1 MSAIGQ
7 STYSCISSLGRLFE
21 SIAFFCL
28 LTHGSV
34 RRGHFSFSQ
43 LKDWKRHKKACK
55 AIKEDKERADSHTI
69 HKAEFDRIRL
79 KYGLDKKADEISDL
93 LTIRG
98 NEGGVSPND
107 FAEKFGT
114 TPEEAVVFLEW
125 IKVGI
130 KFKEETLDVAKK
142 SGLAG
147 PSVSAKR

>member
-1 MSAIGQ
+1 MRRIRSRHSA
-7 STYSCISSLGRLFE
+7 SPNVNSCIIIHFPSL
-21 SIAFFCL
+21 
-28 LTHGSV
+28 TK
-34 RRGHFSFSQ
+34 
-43 LKDWKRHKKACK
+43 KDWKRHKKACK

-93 LTIRG
+93 LTMRG

-107 FAEKFGT
+107 FAARFGT

>member
-1 MSAIGQ
+1 MFHIYALYPIA
-7 STYSCISSLGRLFE
+7 TFCVVLGN
-21 SIAFFCL
+21 
-28 LTHGSV
+28 LTHY
-34 RRGHFSFSQ
+34 HTLLFSHK
-43 LKDWKRHKKACK
+43 KDWKRHKKACK

-93 LTIRG
+93 LTLRG

-107 FAEKFGT
+107 FAAKFGT

>member
-1 MSAIGQ
+1 MYGSNQ
-7 STYSCISSLGRLFE
+7 LTRLHRLF
-21 SIAFFCL
+21 S
-28 LTHGSV
+28 
-34 RRGHFSFSQ
+34 RRSRQ
-43 LKDWKRHKKACK
+43 KDWKRHKKACK

-93 LTIRG
+93 LTMRG